1 MTREVTMTTVE
12 ELTTDIT
19 ELIKLI
25 ARYNDRSGGYPV
37 KGDVPR
43 DSSLGTLL
51 RLKWVSF
58 TNHCQ
63 ADCWD
68 LYCPNPEGHIRKFK
82 ATSEGNV
89 IAQRLDDTRVMRG
102 MGH

>member
-19 ELIKLI
+19 DLIKTI
-25 ARYNDRSGGYPV
+25 ARYNDRNGGYPV

-43 DSSLGTLL
+43 DSSLGTLV

-63 ADCWD
+63 SECWD
-68 LYCPNPEGHIRKFK
+68 LHCPDTGAHLRKVK
-82 ATSEGNV
+82 ATPEGNV

-102 MGH
+102 TGH